1 MVLTDADGET
11 VVSAE
16 GNTLEWTPEYGVY
29 ENYKVTATLGEAS
42 KEFAISYLDVEAKV
56 VGDVVATYGADGT
69 IEADGEVTVKQGAK
83 LNFSAE
89 NALHVK
95 LVTTDADNAQV
106 VVAEAEGDALT
117 WSPADVDADG
127 TMYEVIAYR
136 YEQSAAKSIAFILYV
151 EEAVQQDQYDV
162 AVDFSNQNWTQ
173 YHKDETITWASS
185 SLDASGNPF
194 SFATTCT
201 LGANSTYAAIVNDVL
216 KIYATSYN
224 LITVNAPTGYQ
235 ISAVSFMVDTAN
247 SEGNIPYVNGNACT
261 AASDD
266 ENNEESAPRN
276 ATATWVAYSYNFASP
291 VASFELEPST
301 SAIADS
307 TPVKNMQIAS
317 ATITVAMKPAAV
329 EAIAV
334 DAVDNAAP
342 VEYFNLQGQRV
353 MNPANGLFIRRQGN
367 QVTKVVV
374 R

>member
-1 MVLTDADGET
+1 
-11 VVSAE
+11 
-16 GNTLEWTPEYGVY
+16 
-29 ENYKVTATLGEAS
+29 
-42 KEFAISYLDVEAKV
+42 
-56 VGDVVATYGADGT
+56 
-69 IEADGEVTVKQGAK
+69 
-83 LNFSAE
+83 
-89 NALHVK
+89 
-95 LVTTDADNAQV
+95 
-106 VVAEAEGDALT
+106 
-117 WSPADVDADG
+117 
-127 TMYEVIAYR
+127 MYEVIAYR
-136 YEQSAAKSIAFILYV
+136 YEESAAKSIAFILYV

-162 AVDFSNQNWTQ
+162 AVDFSNQNWTN
-173 YHKDETITWASS
+173 YSKNATITWTSGVT
-185 SLDASGNPF
+185 DASGNPF
-194 SFATTCT
+194 NFATKCSI
-201 LGANSTYAAIVNDVL
+201 GEGKSTYAAIVNDVL

-266 ENNEESAPRN
+266 EGNEESAPRN